1 MPGRLFLLTGTSGAG
16 KTTISQLL
24 LKRNPQLR
32 RVITYTTRSPRGKE
46 KNGIDYHFVS
56 EETFKRLIQENA
68 FMEWAQVYDHLYGQQ
83 WQDVVNLQ
91 KEGFDVLLIVDP
103 QGAKTLTQTGKVTLS
118 FFLDGASDAILMEHL
133 LVRATDE
140 PAIQKKRL
148 EKMAFDRGH
157 AQFCDHYI
165 INTEG
170 NPEKTAQK
178 IEEFMAGIS

>member
-83 WQDVVNLQ
+83 
-91 KEGFDVLLIVDP
+91 
-103 QGAKTLTQTGKVTLS
+103 
-118 FFLDGASDAILMEHL
+118 
-133 LVRATDE
+133 
-140 PAIQKKRL
+140 
-148 EKMAFDRGH
+148 
-157 AQFCDHYI
+157 
-165 INTEG
+165 
-170 NPEKTAQK
+170 
-178 IEEFMAGIS
+178 